1 MIKHIAMFKFKAF
14 ESEEEKEGYYERL
27 RKAFD
32 GLDKKVPEIKFLQIG
47 FDELQSEASFDF
59 IVNVVIENLESLSA
73 YANHPEHLKAA
84 SVVREMM
91 VDRKVIDYT
100 F

>member
-14 ESEEEKEGYYERL
+14 ESEEEKEKYYERL

-32 GLDKKVPEIKFLQIG
+32 GLDNRVAEIKFLQIG
-47 FDELQSEASFDF
+47 FDELGSEASFDF
-59 IVNVVIENLESLSA
+59 VVNVVLENIDCLPA
-73 YANHPEHLKAA
+73 YSNHPEHVKAGA
-84 SVVREMM
+84 VVREMLAE
-91 VDRKVIDYT
+91 RKVIDYS

>member
-14 ESEEEKEGYYERL
+14 ESAEEKEKYYIRL
-27 RKAFD
+27 REAFD

-59 IVNVVIENLESLSA
+59 AVNVVIEDLECLSA
-73 YANHPEHLKAA
+73 YANHPEHIKAGA
-84 SVVREMM
+84 VVRERL

>member
-14 ESEEEKEGYYERL
+14 EAEEEKEMYYERL

-32 GLDKKVPEIKFLQIG
+32 GLDKKVPEIKSLEIG
-47 FDELQSEASFDF
+47 FDVLGSEASFDF
-59 IVNVVIENLESLSA
+59 VVNVVIENIESLPA
-73 YANHPEHLKAA
+73 YANHPEHVKAVT
-84 SVVREMM
+84 VVKEMLSE
-91 VDRKVIDYT
+91 RKVIDYS

>member
-1 MIKHIAMFKFKAF
+1 MFKFKAF
-14 ESEEEKEGYYERL
+14 ESAEEKEKYYERL

-32 GLDKKVPEIKFLQIG
+32 GLDNRVPEIKFLQIG

-59 IVNVVIENLESLSA
+59 VVNVVIENIDCLPV
-73 YANHPEHLKAA
+73 YANHPEHIKALSVLK
-84 SVVREMM
+84 EMM
-91 VDRKVIDYT
+91 LDRKVIDYA